1 MAAKTLHIIPD
12 MKRAFILC
20 LFILTTA
27 LHGQMTITSSP
38 AAVNDTIAI
47 CNSGTTSV
55 TFSSSSS
62 TINKY
67 QWTFAGASPS
77 ADTGAGPHLVNF
89 ALPGTYSV
97 QVIGLIDTIPT
108 DTANLYVVIAAPTS
122 VTFNPTDTV
131 FCRTAG
137 PDSITGFSP
146 PGGYFTGPGV
156 VGGSFDP
163 AAAGLGTHK
172 IIYTYQNGPCTDT
185 VSRIF
190 TVLNTPNPQLAAQG
204 SPIMF
209 NGQLTYTRCL
219 PANST
224 FQFYTTTP
232 ASSYTSYSIDFGDGS
247 APQTGTTFPTPA
259 LTYSYAGTGFYK
271 VALTLYGGNGC
282 PATDTIKVFYGG
294 NPAVGLATKGSS
306 VKCLPK
312 DSTGITIWFDILK
325 TASNPPGTIYTVVTN
340 DGSPPV
346 TYMHPP
352 PDSISHTFFEPS
364 CGYSSYSYANSFE
377 IKITA
382 QAPCRPNTTVSIEPI
397 YISDP
402 PTAAFEVQPRV
413 CIGQTV
419 PVVDQSWGSANALNG
434 CDTNVTLV
442 WEISPN
448 TYSINSGYMGAL
460 NGSGNPMN
468 WFSGTPSL
476 GVDFHK
482 TGYYTIRQY
491 VGNQAGCE
499 IDTVVQVICVDSIPD
514 PTFGMDK
521 DTICAP
527 DTVTAFY
534 LNDLITFCDTTGLQW
549 DITPST
555 GYTMLTGATDSLL
568 QAYFFASGI
577 YTITVQSSNHCDTSQ
592 FSRTLVVQNDPTVF
606 LPADLAFCGVR
617 EVNFANAPFTPQ
629 KYDSL
634 APLTYDW
641 QISPVSGW
649 SYING
654 TTSSSEF
661 PHIDF
666 TVLGAYTIINR
677 VTNKCGTDVDTMVIS
692 FYDVPQID
700 SIPDTLICY
709 DSDFSQIARVTG
721 GLQPYTINW
730 SSTPSGVSQTGDSL
744 FLSNLTSSQTIH
756 ISVSDSLGC
765 GDTTSFYLEVAPILR
780 SLAGADQILCYND
793 TTNLLGFA
801 TGGHPPYKYKWLPA
815 INVANDTLSTTLR
828 YPVDS
833 AVTYVLRVTDSLGCV
848 AYDSVLIDVYE
859 VLTVDAGPDI
869 ALCFDSVIYT
879 FSSASHSGGVWSG
892 TGVNGNTFE
901 PLVAGVG
908 THKIYY
914 EYLDINGC
922 YYVDSLNI
930 RVMDIPEADFYP
942 DNNRGCSPLAVQML
956 DSSSIGTNHY
966 WYINGNLASTLV
978 SPNFLFT
985 NQSYTQDNTITIKLV
1000 VTAGSGCRDSIT
1012 KTVIVQPKP
1021 FASFTVPTSICPND
1035 SVVATQLSTFKGVAT
1050 YRWSVSSPSIFVSD
1064 TTAATPTFVFGDN
1077 QSSYDSTYTIT
1088 LITLSGDGCSD
1099 TTSQNITI
1107 FARPVAGFSM
1117 PAAACAPISLSPI
1130 DTSKGKGITYQWT
1143 VSPAIS
1149 ITNNGKASPT
1159 FSFPASY
1166 NDSVVYTINL
1176 TVTDTNGC
1184 IDTTTGTYTVYPIP
1198 TAAFAPSVNDSC
1210 GPMNVQF
1217 LNTSASNIPG
1227 QHLADLTFAWDFG
1240 NGFTSTDSIPTTTFT
1255 NTGVADTSYY
1265 VILIVTNA
1273 FGCVDS
1279 ITDTITVHPDPR
1291 AVIVQNYSVDCA
1303 PFVID
1308 SSVVNAVQYPFANHL
1323 YIWQV
1328 LNLNDSILQSD
1339 TGLYNLNYTILLD
1352 GDSVNIRLIT
1362 TSPFGCKNDT
1372 AQQLFY
1378 TITSPVAN
1386 FTIVPDSGCSPLTV
1400 SVFDSSSAGVSHS
1413 WYLNDSLF
1421 STAQNPVLNLINNSS
1436 TQDST
1441 LTLKLIITAGTGCQ
1455 DSTEQTITIFPTP
1468 VADFSI
1474 VANSCPGDT
1483 IGVTN
1488 NSSAKG
1494 ATYQWSINS
1503 PAITITND
1511 TLAQPSF
1518 IFKDSQ
1524 SGFDSTYTI
1533 TLLVTSANGCT
1544 DTTTQNITIFS
1555 RPVANFSLPAAAC
1568 APIAINT
1575 LDSSTGS
1582 GLNYTW
1588 TISPSVPTTGW
1599 NTANPQ
1605 FNFPASFSDSV
1616 VYTIGLTVV
1625 DTNGCSD
1632 STLRTYTVY
1641 PRPTAGF
1648 TNATLDSCSPFTIQ
1662 FGNTSTPNQTGMDR
1676 TTMTFF
1682 WDAGNGMTSNDSTP
1696 VFTYTNTGVIDSSY
1710 IVTLIATNAFG
1721 CSDTVI
1727 DTVVVHPDPRA
1738 IITANRTA
1746 SCAPFVIDSSMVK
1759 ATAFNAAN
1767 QQYYWQVLSTNRTI
1781 LSQDTGLYNLNHT
1794 ITASADSIIIRLIA
1808 NSPFGCKSDTATQLF
1823 YTIPNPIANFSVVPD
1838 SGCSPLTVTILDSAS
1853 PGANRHW
1860 YFNGVFQFTGAAT
1873 NFTFVNN
1880 SLTMDSTIVL
1890 KLVVEAGTGCKDS
1903 IEKVVVVHPTPQA
1916 SFTMVADGCPW
1927 DTVFTQNLSTAQAGA
1942 TYLWS
1947 TNATTAWISNVNA
1960 FNPQIV
1966 FANNQSG
1973 VDSTY
1978 RVTLITTSAYGCADT
1993 VSRMITVY
2001 SRPTALF
2008 TLPAADCSPTVVNPT
2023 NQSVGSN
2030 LTYQWYSTPMVSI
2043 SGAGTATPSFDFP
2056 LSTSDSVIY
2065 IISLTTTDS
2074 VTGCTD
2080 SISLPYTVYPKPQA
2094 GFMVST
2100 KDSCGPFTINFVNT
2114 SSTNQVGMERSTMT
2128 FFWDFHNGT
2137 TSTDSVPTATF
2148 VNNGTQDTTYLITLI
2163 ATNAFGC
2170 SDTITDS
2177 ITVHPNP
2184 KAVITATRSANC
2196 APFVIDSSVVN
2207 ASVFTSAN
2215 QQYYWQLLSTNGT
2228 LLSQD
2233 TGLANLNYNI
2243 TAAADSV
2250 ILRLIASSPFG
2261 CKSDTAT
2268 QLLFTIP
2275 NPVANFTPVPDSG
2288 CSPLMVNILDS
2299 ASPGANR
2306 HWYVNGVFHS
2316 SGAAPIFTFV
2326 NNSLTADS
2334 TITIKLVVEAGTG
2347 CKDSTERMV
2356 TIFPEPIADFSMAA
2370 NRCPWDTIS
2379 VTNNSLGKAGATY
2392 LWSTSSPTAWIS
2404 NSTTANPQIV
2414 FGNNQSGADST
2425 YQVTLIIT
2433 SVDGCTD
2440 TITKSITIYT
2450 RPLADFTLPVA
2461 ACSPITVNPTDNS
2474 SGSSLSYMWSS
2485 TPNVNITGAATSTPS
2500 FDFPLSTNDSV
2511 VYTIKLVVVD
2521 MVKGCMDSISKTFT
2535 VYPKPQAGFT
2545 VSSKDS
2551 CGPFTLDFVNTS
2563 SPNQTGMNRSSM
2575 SFFWDFHNGQTS
2587 TDSVPTVTF
2596 TNVGLQDTTY
2606 VITLIAT
2613 NAFGCSDTIIDSIT
2627 VHPDPKATIT
2637 LLTQADCAP
2646 WLIDSSVVG
2655 NIHYPA
2661 ANTSYLWEILNA
2673 KTRAVIATYN
2683 SAAAINHLLAQ
2694 PGDSIIVR
2702 LTAVSIFNCKS
2713 DTVENLVYTIG
2724 KAFPG
2729 FSASVYDG
2737 CSPLTVNFTD
2747 TVPGFTAWEW
2757 YFNGALFSNLPNP
2770 TKTFTNTSFTQD
2782 SIYEIKMVPYSGF
2795 GCKDSVIQFITVY
2808 ARPDVQWA
2816 AANSCLNDSVVFVNN
2831 TNSIHPITTWSWNF
2845 GDGNGATTSNPLHR
2859 YAAPGKYTVSLTAT
2873 NDKGCVNVSYD
2884 TITIYPRP
2892 VANFSM
2898 SSACGADTACIN
2910 QAFSLND
2917 ASTLFSLG
2925 GNITQWSWDINAD
2938 GTVEYTS
2945 QNPMHTFSGTGTF
2958 PIRLI
2963 VTSQFGC
2970 SDTIEKSFYISEAP
2984 TAYFSIDSIRPCGP
2998 FNTSVTDGSFGL
3010 IDTYQWQVYVLN
3022 RQGVPT
3028 VLYSTNQRNPNPLP
3042 TFLPNYGADT
3052 TYYISQTVGN
3062 CCGSTTHLDS
3072 IVLKS
3077 MPVPRMLP
3085 SAFTG
3090 CTPFTATFQ
3099 LDGLVKG
3106 RPDYLVMNYG
3116 DGVID
3121 TLNRFYQI
3129 TPSNDTIWVWGQQNH
3144 TFVNNGVH
3152 DTTFTVYLTAANDCG
3167 DSTISLNITVH
3178 PKNVQAFIG
3187 ATPEQ
3192 GCAPLTVTITDKSFG
3207 GSNTTWCLDY
3217 NPITGVCNQ
3226 PTALGDSIIHTYTTP
3241 GTYVIA
3247 QYVTDPCSA
3256 DTAYKTI
3263 TVYPSPTA
3271 NFTHS
3276 GATCEDNAVVF
3287 TNQSTTTA
3295 TSITGY
3301 SWNFGDGTGTYLNS
3315 PTHYYQNPGTYRVC
3329 LTVMSVNGCMD
3340 SICKTVTIYSKPEV
3354 AFSAPNA
3361 CLNRQPIT
3369 FHDSSVAVSG
3379 QIISTIWKFGD
3390 GNSSVMPNPQHT
3402 YTTPGMYT
3410 VTLIH
3415 SNTFGCIDSAR
3426 RVVNIFPI
3434 SKAEFTTTNS
3444 LGKKCGAPQ
3453 QINFINQSSSAAG
3466 YYWDFDFNGNRGAS
3480 TSTLLN
3486 PSFIYTKD
3494 GAYNVLLVAY
3504 NANGCVDSI
3513 IKPVYI
3519 RPFPK
3524 AGFVGNVHE
3533 GCAPLT
3539 VNFSD
3544 TSVYNFNGPGRIVSW
3559 TWDFGDGTFSSG
3571 MPNVTHVYKDP
3582 GTYTVSLRVESD
3594 GGCSD
3599 TVMYNSYVIVH
3610 PTPIASFTH
3619 AEINSKTFNFVN
3631 TSQFTDKNTN
3641 YYWTFGDGKHS
3652 YEKDPRHIYNVDLF
3666 ENDYIFEVCLI
3677 TSNQFG
3683 CGDTICQELNLKGYL
3698 LFTPN
3703 AFAPGVEGAGG
3714 ANYFLPA
3721 GHSMEKY
3728 RLQIFDEWGN
3738 VIFESTSLDENGVPN
3753 EPWDGKHSKKGT
3765 ELPMGAYVWKIE
3777 AVFNDG
3783 TIWEG
3788 KEYGKN
3794 VRKPYGTV
3802 TLIR

>member
-1 MAAKTLHIIPD
+1 MATKTLHIIPD
-12 MKRAFILC
+12 MKKAFILC
-20 LFILTTA
+20 LFIITGA
-27 LHGQMTITSSP
+27 AFGQVSITSSP
-38 AAVNDTIAI
+38 AGVNDTIAL
-47 CNSGTTSV
+47 CN
-55 TFSSSSS
+55 SSS
-62 TINKY
+62 TTVSFSASSGIANNFH
-67 QWTFAGASPS
+67 WSFAGGSPA
-77 ADTGAGPHLVNF
+77 ADTGSGPHLVNF
-89 ALPGTYSV
+89 ATPGTYLVAIIALADSV
-97 QVIGLIDTIPT
+97 PVDTT
-108 DTANLYVVIAAPTS
+108 YRYVVVGTPTP

-131 FCRTAG
+131 FCRSGAADT
-137 PDSITGFSP
+137 ITGVSP
-146 PGGYFTGPGV
+146 AGGYFTGPGI
-156 VGGSFDP
+156 VGGTFDP

-172 IIYTYQNGPCTDT
+172 IIYHYQNGSCIDT
-185 VSRIF
+185 ASRIF
-190 TVLNTPNPQLAAQG
+190 TVLSTPNPQLAAQG
-204 SPIMF
+204 SPILF

-232 ASSYTSYSIDFGDGS
+232 ASSYSSYSIDFGDGS
-247 APQTGTTFPTPA
+247 PPQTGTTFPSPA

-364 CGYSSYSYANSFE
+364 CGYNSYSYANSFE

-419 PVVDQSWGSANALNG
+419 PVIDQSWGSANALNG

-442 WEISPN
+442 WEISPS
-448 TYSINSGYMGAL
+448 TYSITTGYMGAL
-460 NGSGNPMN
+460 NGSSNPMN
-468 WFSGTPSL
+468 WFPGTSNL

-514 PTFGMDK
+514 PTFGIDK

-534 LNDLITFCDTTGLQW
+534 LNELITFCDTTGLQW

-555 GYTMLTGATDSLL
+555 GHTLLTGDTDSLL
-568 QAYFFASGI
+568 QAYFYASGI
-577 YTITVQSSNHCDTSQ
+577 YTITVQSNNHCDTST

-606 LPADLAFCGVR
+606 LPPDLAFCGVR

-629 KYDSL
+629 KFDSL
-634 APLTYDW
+634 APLSYDW
-641 QISPVSGW
+641 QIIPATGW

-654 TTSSSEF
+654 TNSTSEF
-661 PHIDF
+661 PQIDF
-666 TVLGAYTIINR
+666 TTLGTYTIINR
-677 VTNKCGTDVDTMVIS
+677 VTNTCGTDVDTMEIS

-700 SIPDTLICY
+700 SIPDTLVCY
-709 DSDFSQIARVTG
+709 GSDFSQIAVVTG
-721 GLQPYTINW
+721 GLQPYYINW
-730 SSTPSGVSQTGDSL
+730 SSTPGGVSQTGDSL
-744 FLSNLTSSQTIH
+744 YLSNVTGSRTIH

-765 GDTTSFYLEVAPILR
+765 GDTISFYLQVAPQLL
-780 SLAGADQILCYND
+780 SHAGADQILCYND

-801 TGGHPPYKYKWLPA
+801 TGGHPPYTYKWLPA

-833 AVTYVLRVTDSLGCV
+833 PVTYVLQVTDSLGCV
-848 AYDSVLIDVYE
+848 DYDSVLIDVYE
-859 VLTVDAGPDI
+859 LIALDAGPDI
-869 ALCFDSVIYT
+869 ALCYDSLIYT
-879 FSSASHSGGVWSG
+879 FNSASHPGGTWIG
-892 TGVNGNTFE
+892 TGVNGNTFS

-914 EYLDINGC
+914 EYLDNNGC
-922 YYVDSLNI
+922 YYIDSLNI
-930 RVMDIPEADFYP
+930 RVMDIPEADFYV
-942 DNNRGCSPLAVQML
+942 DNPVGCSALAVQMI
-956 DSSSIGTNHY
+956 DSSTVGTNHY
-966 WYINGNLASTLV
+966 WYVNGNLASTLV
-978 SPNFLFT
+978 APSFVFY
-985 NQSYTQDNTITIKLV
+985 NQSNTQDSTITIKLV

-1012 KTVIVQPKP
+1012 KTVTVYPKP
-1021 FASFTVPTSICPND
+1021 LADFTIPASICPND
-1035 SVVATQLSTFKGVAT
+1035 SVVVTQLSTTKGTAT
-1050 YRWSVSSPSIFVSD
+1050 YSWSASSSSIFISD
-1064 TTAATPTFVFGDN
+1064 TTAAAPTFVFGDN
-1077 QSSYDSTYTIT
+1077 QSSYDSTYTVT
-1088 LITLSGDGCSD
+1088 LIAFSGDGCSD
-1099 TTSQNITI
+1099 TATQTITV
-1107 FARPVAGFSM
+1107 FARPRAGFEM
-1117 PAAACAPISLSPI
+1117 PAAACAPLSLSPL
-1130 DTSKGKGITYQWT
+1130 DTSKGKSLVYQWT
-1143 VSPAIS
+1143 VTPAIS
-1149 ITNNGKASPT
+1149 ITNNGKANPV

-1166 NDSVVYTINL
+1166 NDSIVYTIAL

-1184 IDTTTGTYTVYPIP
+1184 IDTASGTYTVYPIP
-1198 TAAFAPSVNDSC
+1198 TAAFMPSVNDSC
-1210 GPMNVQF
+1210 GPMTVQF
-1217 LNTSASNIPG
+1217 LNSSASNIPG
-1227 QHLADLTFAWDFG
+1227 QHLKDLTFAWDFG
-1240 NGFTSTDSIPTTTFT
+1240 NGFTSTDSIPTTTYT
-1255 NTGVADTSYY
+1255 NTGIADTSYY
-1265 VILIVTNA
+1265 VSLFITNA

-1279 ITDTITVHPDPR
+1279 IVDTITVHPDPR
-1291 AVIVQNYSVDCA
+1291 AVIIQNYSVDCA

-1308 SSVVNAVQYPFANHL
+1308 SSVANAVQYPQANDL

-1328 LNLNDSILQSD
+1328 LNLNDSILQTD
-1339 TGLYNLNYTILLD
+1339 TGLYNLNYTILQD
-1352 GDSVNIRLIT
+1352 GDSVNVRLIT

-1386 FTIVPDSGCSPLTV
+1386 FAIVPDSGCSPLAV
-1400 SVFDSSSAGVSHS
+1400 SIFDSSSTGVSHS
-1413 WYLNDSLF
+1413 WYINDSLF
-1421 STAQNPVLNLINNSS
+1421 STALNPILNLINNST
-1436 TQDST
+1436 TQDSIVR
-1441 LTLKLIITAGTGCQ
+1441 LKLIITAGTGCQ
-1455 DSTEQTITIFPTP
+1455 DSTEKTITIFPKP
-1468 VADFSI
+1468 LADFSI
-1474 VANSCPGDT
+1474 IANSCPGDT

-1494 ATYQWSINS
+1494 ASYQWTINS
-1503 PAITITND
+1503 PAVSITND
-1511 TLAQPSF
+1511 TIAQPSF

-1533 TLLVTSANGCT
+1533 TLLVTSANGCS

-1555 RPVANFSLPAAAC
+1555 RPVAAFSLPAAAC
-1568 APIAINT
+1568 APLAINPI
-1575 LDSSTGS
+1575 DSSAGKA
-1582 GLNYTW
+1582 LNYNW
-1588 TISPSVPTTGW
+1588 TISPAAPATGL
-1599 NTANPQ
+1599 NSANPQ
-1605 FNFPASFSDSV
+1605 FNFPASFNDSV
-1616 VYTIGLTVV
+1616 VYTISLTVV
-1625 DTNGCSD
+1625 DTNGCID
-1632 STLRTYTVY
+1632 STTSTYTVY

-1648 TNATLDSCSPFTIQ
+1648 NSALLDSCSPFSIQ
-1662 FGNTSTPNQTGMDR
+1662 FANTSTTNQSGMDR
-1676 TTMTFF
+1676 STMIFL
-1682 WDAGNGMTSNDSTP
+1682 WDAGNGQTSADSTP
-1696 VFTYTNTGVIDSSY
+1696 VFTYSNTGVVDSSY
-1710 IVTLIATNAFG
+1710 IVTLIANNAFG
-1721 CSDTVI
+1721 CSDTVV

-1738 IITANRTA
+1738 IITASRTA
-1746 SCAPFVIDSSMVK
+1746 GCAPFIIDSSMVN
-1759 ATAFNAAN
+1759 ATAFAAAN
-1767 QQYYWQVLSTNRTI
+1767 QQYYWQILSTNGSV
-1781 LSQDTGLYNLNHT
+1781 LSQDTGLYNLNYT
-1794 ITASADSIIIRLIA
+1794 ITASADSALIRLIA
-1808 NSPFGCKSDTATQLF
+1808 SSPFGCKSDTATQLF
-1823 YTIPNPIANFSVVPD
+1823 YTIPNPVANFALVPD
-1838 SGCSPLTVTILDSAS
+1838 SGCSPLNVGVFDSAS

-1860 YFNGVFQFTGAAT
+1860 YFNNVYQFTGPAS

-1880 SLTMDSTIVL
+1880 SQTIDTTIVV

-1903 IEKVVVVHPTPQA
+1903 IEKTVVVHPAPMA
-1916 SFTMVADGCPW
+1916 AFTTVADVCPW
-1927 DTVFTQNLSTAQAGA
+1927 DTIITQNSSVGQAGS
-1942 TYLWS
+1942 TYIWS
-1947 TNATTAWISNVNA
+1947 TSAHSAWISNVNA
-1960 FNPQIV
+1960 TNPRIA

-1978 RVTLITTSAYGCADT
+1978 TITLVVVSPNGCTDTTFTYVK
-1993 VSRMITVY
+1993 VS
-2001 SRPTALF
+2001 SRPDAIF
-2008 TLPAADCSPTVVNPT
+2008 TLPAAACSPQAVSPV
-2023 NQSVGSN
+2023 NQSVGKN
-2030 LTYQWYSTPMVSI
+2030 LAYQWNSTPTVII
-2043 SGAGTATPSFDFP
+2043 SGSTTANPSFSFP
-2056 LSTSDSVIY
+2056 LSTNDSMVY
-2065 IISLTTTDS
+2065 LISLIA
-2074 VTGCTD
+2074 TD
-2080 SISLPYTVYPKPQA
+2080 SITGCLDSITIPYTVYPKPQA
-2094 GFMVST
+2094 GFNIST
-2100 KDSCGPFTINFVNT
+2100 KDSCGPFTIDFVNT
-2114 SSTNQVGMERSTMT
+2114 SSANQSGMDRSTMT
-2128 FFWDFHNGT
+2128 FLWDFHNGT

-2148 VNNGTQDTTYLITLI
+2148 TNTGTQDTTYLITLI

-2177 ITVHPNP
+2177 IVVHPDP
-2184 KAVITATRSANC
+2184 RALITAVRTANC
-2196 APFVIDSSVVN
+2196 APFLIDSSVVS
-2207 ASVFTSAN
+2207 ATAFTAAN
-2215 QQYYWQLLSTNGT
+2215 QQYYWQLLNTNGT

-2233 TGLANLNYNI
+2233 TGLSNLNYTI

-2250 ILRLIASSPFG
+2250 VLRLIASSPFG

-2268 QLLFTIP
+2268 QLMFTIP
-2275 NPVANFTPVPDSG
+2275 NPVASFTPVPDSG
-2288 CSPLMVNILDS
+2288 CSPLQVNILDS

-2316 SGAAPIFTFV
+2316 SGAAPVFTFV

-2334 TITIKLVVEAGTG
+2334 VITIKLVVEAGTG
-2347 CKDSTERMV
+2347 CKDSTEQTV

-2370 NRCPWDTIS
+2370 NRCPWDTIF
-2379 VTNNSLGKAGATY
+2379 VTNNSVGKAGATY
-2392 LWSTSSPTAWIS
+2392 RWTTSSPTAWIS
-2404 NSTTANPQIV
+2404 DSTATHPQIV
-2414 FGNNQSGADST
+2414 FGNNQSGSDST

-2440 TITKSITIYT
+2440 TVTRSITIYT
-2450 RPLADFTLPVA
+2450 RPIADFTLPAA
-2461 ACSPITVNPTDNS
+2461 ACAPVSVNPIDNS
-2474 SGSSLSYMWSS
+2474 TGSSLSYTWSS
-2485 TPNVNITGAATSTPS
+2485 TPAVNITGDTTANPV

-2521 MVKGCMDSISKTFT
+2521 MVKGCIDSISKTYT

-2563 SPNQTGMNRSSM
+2563 SPNQSGMNRQDM
-2575 SFFWDFHNGQTS
+2575 TFFWDFHNGQTS

-2606 VITLIAT
+2606 VITLVAT
-2613 NAFGCSDTIIDSIT
+2613 NAFGCSDTITDSIT

-2637 LLTQADCAP
+2637 LTTQADCAP
-2646 WLIDSSVVG
+2646 WLIDSSVIG

-2661 ANTSYLWEILNA
+2661 ANTSYVWEILDA
-2673 KTRAVIATYN
+2673 KTRNVLATYTT
-2683 SAAAINHLLAQ
+2683 AASINHLLAQ
-2694 PGDSIIVR
+2694 PGDSIIIR

-2729 FSASVYDG
+2729 FSANVYDG
-2737 CSPLTVNFTD
+2737 CSPLNVNFTD

-2757 YFNGALFSNLPNP
+2757 YSNGVFFSNLANP

-2808 ARPDVQWA
+2808 ARPDVQWT
-2816 AANSCLNDSVVFVNN
+2816 AANSCLNDSVMFVNN
-2831 TNSIHPITTWSWNF
+2831 TSSIHPINSWVWNF
-2845 GDGNGATTSNPLHR
+2845 GDGQSDTSRSPLHR

-2910 QAFSLND
+2910 QAFSLTD

-2925 GNITQWSWDINAD
+2925 GNITQWEWDINAD
-2938 GTVEYTS
+2938 GTIEYTT
-2945 QNPMHTFSGTGTF
+2945 QNPMHTFNGTGTF

-2970 SDTIEKSFYISEAP
+2970 SDTIEKSFYINEAP
-2984 TAYFSIDSIRPCGP
+2984 TAYFSIDSIKRCGP
-2998 FNTSVTDGSFGL
+2998 FTTSVTDSSYGL

-3028 VLYSTNQRNPNPLP
+3028 VLYSTNQQNPNPLP

-3077 MPVPRMLP
+3077 MPVPRMLA
-3085 SAFTG
+3085 SSYSG
-3090 CTPFTATFQ
+3090 CTPFTPTFQ

-3106 RPDYLVMNYG
+3106 RPDYLVMDYG
-3116 DGVID
+3116 DGTVD
-3121 TLNRFYQI
+3121 TLNRFFQI
-3129 TPSNDTIWVWGQQNH
+3129 TPTNDTIWVWGQQNH

-3152 DTTFTVYLTAANDCG
+3152 DTTYTVYLTAANDCG

-3178 PKNVQAFIG
+3178 PLNVQAFIG

-3207 GSNTTWCLDY
+3207 GINTTWCLDY

-3226 PTALGDSIIHTYTTP
+3226 PTALGDSIVYTYTNP

-3247 QYVTDPCSA
+3247 QYVSDACSS

-3263 TVYPSPTA
+3263 IVYPSPTA
-3271 NFTHS
+3271 DFSHS

-3287 TNQSTTTA
+3287 TNLSSTSS

-3301 SWNFGDGTGTYLNS
+3301 SWNFGDGTGTFLAN
-3315 PTHYYQNPGTYRVC
+3315 PTHYYQNPGTYNVC
-3329 LTVMSVNGCMD
+3329 LTVLSVNGCMD
-3340 SICKTVTIYSKPEV
+3340 SICKTVTIYDKPEV
-3354 AFSAPNA
+3354 SFSVPNA
-3361 CLNRQPIT
+3361 CLNRQPVA
-3369 FHDSSVAVSG
+3369 FFDSSSTQSG
-3379 QIISTIWKFGD
+3379 QIVSTIWKFGD
-3390 GNSSVMPNPQHT
+3390 GNTSVMPNPSHT
-3402 YTTPGMYT
+3402 YAAPGMYT

-3415 SNTFGCIDSAR
+3415 STSFGCTDSSR

-3434 SKAEFTTTNS
+3434 SKAEFTTTTS

-3466 YYWDFDFNGNRGAS
+3466 YYWDFDYNGNRGAS
-3480 TSTLLN
+3480 TSTLVN
-3486 PSFIYTKD
+3486 PSYIYTKD

-3524 AGFVGNVHE
+3524 AGFVGDVFE

-3544 TSVYNFNGPGRIVSW
+3544 TSVYNFNGPGQIVSW
-3559 TWDFGDGTFSSG
+3559 TWDFGDGNFSSG
-3571 MPNVTHVYKDP
+3571 MPDVTHTYEVP
-3582 GTYTVSLRVESD
+3582 GTYTVTLRVESD

-3599 TVMYNSYVIVH
+3599 TVMYNSYVVVH

-3619 AEINSKTFNFVN
+3619 AEVNAKTFNFVN
-3631 TSQFTDKNTN
+3631 TSQYTDKNTN

-3652 YEKDPRHIYNVDLF
+3652 YEKSPKHIYNVDLF

-3677 TSNQFG
+3677 TSNEFG
-3683 CGDTICQELNLKGYL
+3683 CGDTICQDINLKGYL

-3738 VIFESTSLDENGVPN
+3738 VIFESTSIDENGIPN
-3753 EPWDGKHSKKGT
+3753 EPWDGKHAKKGT
-3765 ELPMGAYVWKIE
+3765 ELPMGAYVWKID

-3788 KEYGKN
+3788 KDYGNN